1 MKIYTKKG
9 DKGLTTLYREKEV
22 PKSDDRIELIGLLD
36 ELNSSLGLALSF
48 IRQAA
53 EEVWRLQYYRDIQ
66 KAQKDLFEI
75 GAVLAGA
82 EAKPGWL
89 TQTTAHLESLIDEV
103 DALNAPLTNFIL
115 PGGVPSA
122 SALHLARTV
131 CRRVERE
138 FVSYYNQLN
147 WSGYLTTD
155 ESLPFGF
162 VGDVIAYLN
171 RLGDYLFVVARKENG
186 TAEILWIRE

>member
-89 TQTTAHLESLIDEV
+89 TQTTAHLEVLIDEV

-138 FVSYYNQLN
+138 FVSYYNQGKD
-147 WSGYLTTD
+147 S
-155 ESLPFGF
+155 FI
-162 VGDVIAYLN
+162 GDVIAYLN